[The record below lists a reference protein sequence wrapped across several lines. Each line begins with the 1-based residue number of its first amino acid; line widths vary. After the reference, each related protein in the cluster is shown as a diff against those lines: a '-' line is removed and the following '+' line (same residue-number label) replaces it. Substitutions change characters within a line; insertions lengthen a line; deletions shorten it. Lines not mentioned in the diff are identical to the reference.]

1 MLPGYGETAGS
12 AISHHMDIDKIAF
25 TGSTA
30 VSIYRVFSVLI
41 FSPNVLL
48 LLVVG
53 SMLLFVMLFLPCYS
67 LLPGWETYPEGCR

>member
-30 VSIYRVFSVLI
+30 VSIYRVFSVI

-53 SMLLFVMLFLPCYS
+53 SMLLFVMLFLPCYF